1 MKATLKR
8 LEKAIEIAN
17 AADEKWEN
25 NPESADAE
33 KEWNDA
39 YKVEHEIRRE
49 LATAIVNLTNEV
61 DFDTAF
67 KMTYNPKTAELINA
81 MRG

>member
-1 MKATLKR
+1 MKEILKR

-25 NPESADAE
+25 DPESADAE

-39 YKVEHEIRRE
+39 YKAEYDIRRE

-81 MRG
+81 MGG